1 MQKQWKQ
8 TTGNKACHVLHRG
21 RHKPITHCCFCSCC
35 FRQGRAV
42 SWKHRLSRV
51 HRQSRWHSVLVAGT
65 FSCLAPNGACGCCFF
80 LALRLPFSLLSL
92 FFFACCAE
100 PITTPHIIIPCD
112 IIFVVFFFFSF
123 LSIFQRAAFADAVV
137 FGILAHLRKDSESC
151 RSQVVLRYTHT
162 HTLSLSLSHSLSL
175 TGRHTHTL
183 SHIHTHSPSHMHTH
197 TLLSLR
203 LA

>member
-112 IIFVVFFFFSF
+112 IIFVVFFFFLSF
-123 LSIFQRAAFADAVV
+123 LFSN
-137 FGILAHLRKDSESC
+137 G
-151 RSQVVLRYTHT
+151 
-162 HTLSLSLSHSLSL
+162 
-175 TGRHTHTL
+175 
-183 SHIHTHSPSHMHTH
+183 
-197 TLLSLR
+197 LR
-203 LA
+203 LQMPWSLVFWLTYEKTRNLAGLKSF